1 MKRIIGFSML
11 LLLGVSCSANDS
23 TSELSKKPS
32 PAQVLADSVKARC
45 DKIFI
50 NKNELLK
57 NSDSDYDREILKYK
71 DATDK
76 KKEEV
81 RRSSWSFR
89 SLNYLMVQN
98 PGCFEPIDVAWAQF
112 WIDSFNR
119 SEQVVKG

>member
-11 LLLGVSCSANDS
+11 LLLGVSCSTAS
-23 TSELSKKPS
+23 SPKLPS

-45 DKIFI
+45 DKIVA
-50 NKNELLK
+50 NKDEFLK
-57 NSDSDYDREILKYK
+57 NSGSDYDVEIMKYK
-71 DATDK
+71 DPTDK

-89 SLNYLMVQN
+89 ALNYLMVQN
-98 PGCFEPIDVAWAQF
+98 PSCFEPVDVAWAQF

-119 SEQVVKG
+119 SEQIVKD

>member
-1 MKRIIGFSML
+1 MKKVIGFSLL
-11 LLLGVSCSANDS
+11 LLLGAGCNRPSSSPTKGTVKVVDTAKERCNKILVNKD
-23 TSELSKKPS
+23 EL
-32 PAQVLADSVKARC
+32 
-45 DKIFI
+45 I
-50 NKNELLK
+50 K
-57 NSDSDYDREILKYK
+57 NSNLDYDQEILKYTNPT
-71 DATDK
+71 AK

-98 PGCFEPIDVAWAQF
+98 PNCFEPLDVAWAQF

>member
-11 LLLGVSCSANDS
+11 LLLGAGCNSAASPKLPD
-23 TSELSKKPS
+23 
-32 PAQVLADSVKARC
+32 PAQILADAAKVRC
-45 DKIFI
+45 DKIMV
-50 NKNELLK
+50 NKDELLK
-57 NSDSDYDREILKYK
+57 NSSSDYDREIVKYK

-89 SLNYLMVQN
+89 ALNYLMVQN
-98 PGCFEPIDVAWAQF
+98 IDCFEPMDVAWAQF

-119 SEQVVKG
+119 TEQIVKP